1 MRFREISPADVP
13 HCVRLLIAHGGL
25 RLSERVRD
33 ALPALWSMLASSS
46 APHPSMLI
54 EDAEAAGHPVVCV
67 VPGFFLCDE
76 FVHRY
81 RQAPRPYLLNTIYEA
96 LLDGERPLPSLE
108 EVRIANSGN
117 GLQALISNP
126 AYEPR
131 PWHDPLLARMRRI
144 APMGFVHLFGGY
156 RLRSLYYE
164 AFGDDAAD
172 YLRAGGFRLEVEFAP
187 QDGHPQLRPRMFVKH
202 RTDVEPGAIDLL
214 AAHVFH
220 FAEPRLGLTPG
231 EQRVVLRALLGES
244 DRRIAAALHL
254 STETVRSAWE
264 SIYGRILRVVPAVFE
279 CEPCDRA
286 GRGAEKRRSA
296 VEYLRQH
303 MHELRPHRA
312 PDSGASR
319 SPHRLDPLGERAQAA
334 RKRRIDRLIDGQ

>member
-13 HCVRLLIAHGGL
+13 QCVRLLKAHGGL
-25 RLSERVRD
+25 RMSERVSD
-33 ALPALWSMLASSS
+33 ALPSLLTMLASSS

-54 EDAEAAGHPVVCV
+54 EDAEAPGHPVVCF
-67 VPGFFLCDE
+67 VPGLFLREE
-76 FVHRY
+76 FVRGY
-81 RQAPRPYLLNTIYEA
+81 RLNPRPYLLNAIYEA
-96 LLDGERPLPSLE
+96 LLDGERPLPSLG
-108 EVRIANSGN
+108 EVRVANSGD

-126 AYEPR
+126 AHEPR

-156 RLRSLYYE
+156 RIRSLFYE
-164 AFGDDAAD
+164 AFGEEAAE
-172 YLRAGGFRLEVEFAP
+172 YLRAGGFRLEYDFAP
-187 QDGHPQLRPRMFVKH
+187 ASLGVDMRPRMFAKH
-202 RTDVEPGAIDLL
+202 RADFEPGAIDLM

-220 FAEPRLGLTPG
+220 STDPRLGMTPA

-264 SIYGRILRVVPAVFE
+264 SIYTRIMRVVPAVFE
-279 CEPCDRA
+279 CETGNRA

-303 MHELRPHRA
+303 MHELRPHRPTDA
-312 PDSGASR
+312 GASR
-319 SPHRLDPLGERAQAA
+319 GLHRLQAIRQRDQALGVRG
-334 RKRRIDRLIDGQ
+334 IDRLVDRK